1 MYNSG
6 RIKKKGTSFF
16 HRDGRFR
23 RKSISPDSYL
33 AMSKVK
39 EGEVARDP
47 ASIEDV
53 KTAGSF
59 LSPISGGVKRE
70 AKRRDGEGRR
80 R

>member
-1 MYNSG
+1 MIYRRHKKKKGYFCIISED
-6 RIKKKGTSFF
+6 IKKKGTSFF

-23 RKSISPDSYL
+23 RKSTSPGSYL

-59 LSPISGGVKRE
+59 LSPI
-70 AKRRDGEGRR
+70 
-80 R
+80 